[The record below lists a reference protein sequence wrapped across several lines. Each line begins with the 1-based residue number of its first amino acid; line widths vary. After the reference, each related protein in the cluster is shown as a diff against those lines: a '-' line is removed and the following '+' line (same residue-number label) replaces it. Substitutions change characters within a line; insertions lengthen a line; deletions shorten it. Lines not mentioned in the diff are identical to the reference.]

1 VIIVSD
7 YQVKIIIDEQLRLI
21 TAVLAAS
28 HWPDLEQAQLT
39 HAVHP
44 IAKQT
49 RQRVAKFAA
58 HPAVVWINQVLERG
72 EPLDEVFTAVSQ
84 SVQQEAFA
92 DFQAQTG
99 LAAFWQEH
107 AAPWREAAAGLT
119 AIFRDNQL
127 TAFLNEIGDEPLP
140 PAIRIMP
147 NLIYPALTAVLISDF
162 EALTLLQ
169 PPPKAVGESPPWPYD
184 EDPGW
189 VQANVCRRLTQFAL
203 ADTLTTLPLDRQTL
217 LVHAAVTVYLETA
230 VDEGEAMA
238 YMVRSKKQ
246 HNLPALPL
254 VVEALREHLISD
266 TKQPIINVIRDS

>member
-1 VIIVSD
+1 MSD
-7 YQVKIIIDEQLRLI
+7 YRVEIVIDDRLRLT

-44 IAKQT
+44 HAKQT
-49 RQRVAKFAA
+49 RQLVADFAD

-84 SVQQEAFA
+84 SVQQEAFD
-92 DFQAQTG
+92 DFQTQT
-99 LAAFWQEH
+99 
-107 AAPWREAAAGLT
+107 
-119 AIFRDNQL
+119 QL
-127 TAFLNEIGDEPLP
+127 TAFWREHAPLWDEAASDLTVIFADSQLFAFLNELGEEPLRQTV
-140 PAIRIMP
+140 RIMP
-147 NLIYPALTAVLISDF
+147 NLVYPALTAVLVFDF
-162 EALTLLQ
+162 ETLTLLQ
-169 PPPKAVGESPPWPYD
+169 PPPKAVGESPPWPYG

-189 VQANVCRRLTQFAL
+189 VHANVCRRLTQFAL
-203 ADTLTTLPLDRQTL
+203 ADTLRALPPDRQAL

-246 HNLPALPL
+246 HSLPVLPL
-254 VVEALREHLISD
+254 VVEELREYLISD
-266 TKQPIINVIRDS
+266 TNQPITSVMRNA

>member
-1 VIIVSD
+1 MSD
-7 YQVKIIIDEQLRLI
+7 YRIEIVIDERIWLA

-28 HWPDLEQAQLT
+28 NWPDREQAQLT

-49 RQRVAKFAA
+49 RQFVAEFAA

-72 EPLDEVFTAVSQ
+72 EPLDEVFTAVTQ
-84 SVQQEAFA
+84 SVQKEAFD
-92 DFQAQTG
+92 DFQTQTH

-107 AAPWREAAAGLT
+107 ASLWDEAASDLT
-119 AIFRDNQL
+119 AIFQDSQL
-127 TAFLNEIGDEPLP
+127 PAFLNEIGEEPISQT
-140 PAIRIMP
+140 IRIMP
-147 NLIYPALTAVLISDF
+147 NLVYPALTAVLVSDF

-169 PPPKAVGESPPWPYD
+169 PPPKAVGESPPWPYG

-189 VQANVCRRLTQFAL
+189 VHAHVCRRLVQFAL
-203 ADTLTTLPLDRQTL
+203 ADTLETLPPDQQAL
-217 LVHAAVTVYLETA
+217 LTHAAVTVYLETA

-246 HNLPALPL
+246 HSLPQLPRA
-254 VVEALREHLISD
+254 VEEMREKIVNSL
-266 TKQPIINVIRDS
+266 Q